1 MLTLKNLTRYTPETY
16 ISGVIYLRDD
26 DEGNDW
32 YESQK
37 LFREDTWKIVYGDD
51 GIICSCAKD
60 VSMLYPVD
68 MSVTEVEA
76 LPAGFDAD
84 LTWRFDGT
92 SIVKI
97 PQQSV

>member
-16 ISGVIYLRDD
+16 ISGVIYLRD

>member
-1 MLTLKNLTRYTPETY
+1 VRITKVIQRRYLENC
-16 ISGVIYLRDD
+16 IWG
-26 DEGNDW
+26 
-32 YESQK
+32 
-37 LFREDTWKIVYGDD
+37 D

-76 LPAGFDAD
+76 LPTGFDAD
-84 LTWRFDGT
+84 LTWRFDGI